1 MKSAGPFDFGG
12 GIVNPN
18 KALDPGLVY
27 DMGMAD
33 YIKYFCAMG
42 HNNSA
47 ISGIT
52 KRSITCPKRRPSIL
66 DINVPSITIPSL
78 RHSINLT
85 RTVMNVGLVN
95 STYKAAIVPPPGIAI
110 SVKPRILKF
119 NHKMKRISFTV
130 TVSTNHRVTTGYCF
144 GSLTW
149 LDGIHSVRIPISVR
163 TNI

>member
-1 MKSAGPFDFGG
+1 MMSARPFDFGG

-18 KALDPGLVY
+18 KAVDPGLVY

-33 YIKYFCAMG
+33 YIQYFCAKG
-42 HNNSA
+42 YNNSA

-52 KRSITCPKRRPSIL
+52 KRSISCPKRRPSIL

-78 RHSINLT
+78 THPVSLT
-85 RTVMNVGLVN
+85 RTVTNVGAIN
-95 STYKAAIVPPPGIAI
+95 SSYKAAIEAPPGITIA
-110 SVKPRILKF
+110 VKPRILKF
-119 NHKMKRISFTV
+119 NHKMKSISFTV
-130 TVSTNHRVTTGYCF
+130 TISSNHRVTTGYCF

-149 LDGIHSVRIPISVR
+149 LDGVHSVRIPVSVR